1 MRLSAVWGTVT
12 GLLRSDA
19 RVSDLGSILRDVTA
33 STKRPSSHSKAAGPR
48 NQRLCL
54 VPHTCRILGQ
64 RSLGIE
70 PAVKCSSLHL
80 VPTLAFHEGGRPSDK
95 PKLWTCDGFF
105 AASFR
110 VSRFRCG
117 KRKASTPLPMCVE
130 AKMARFSFL
139 PMPLGDGTAKARALT
154 TLPADA
160 HNVTQSRKICGSP
173 RFALFSMTAP

>member
-1 MRLSAVWGTVT
+1 MRILAVWGTIT

-105 AASFR
+105 AASFPHIAL
-110 VSRFRCG
+110 SLWKKG
-117 KRKASTPLPMCVE
+117 WPQHPLQCVE
-130 AKMARFSFL
+130 AKVARFCFL
-139 PMPLGDGTAKARALT
+139 PMPLGDGDGEGTCADHTIARCRER
-154 TLPADA
+154 DA
-160 HNVTQSRKICGSP
+160 QQEN
-173 RFALFSMTAP
+173 L